1 MQNKTNYLALIV
13 CPIIN
18 MALGMGWYGIFQIDW
33 MAGHGLTQEGMNIDS
48 GGATKYI
55 LSVVG
60 SLATA
65 YILNL
70 IFKRMGVNTLADGI
84 KTGAAIGFFGL
95 SGTIVGYKFAMHA
108 WSIALI
114 DGGFTFL
121 LFVLYGAVLG
131 GWQKK

>member
-18 MALGMGWYGIFQIDW
+18 MALGMGWYSIFRIEW
-33 MAGHGLTQEGMNIDS
+33 MAGHGLTQS
-48 GGATKYI
+48 GINEDPSGPLKYI

-84 KTGAAIGFFGL
+84 KTGAALGFIGM

-108 WSIALI
+108 WSIAMT